1 MKQFWM
7 AAIALGLWA
16 NAAALWLK
24 PVHAKGGDEAT
35 QNLILNNIS
44 DNIRDLVQ
52 GGALCLNKKVC
63 E

>member
-16 NAAALWLK
+16 NVMAPWLK
-24 PVHAKGGDEAT
+24 PVHAKEGTEL
-35 QNLILNNIS
+35 LILNNIS
-44 DNIRDLVQ
+44 DNIKVLVQ
-52 GGALCLNKKVC
+52 GGPLCLNKKIC

>member
-1 MKQFWM
+1 MKHLWM

-24 PVHAKGGDEAT
+24 PVHAKEAT
-35 QNLILNNIS
+35 ELLILNNIAE
-44 DNIRDLVQ
+44 NIQALVQ
-52 GGALCLNKKVC
+52 GGAICLNKKVC